1 MSQKETT
8 IMYTDIVG
16 YSKLTGDN
24 QELALE
30 ILAEHNKVLFQCTK
44 HYSGEIIKKTGD
56 GVCALF
62 ENSSDSIK
70 CAIDIQKD
78 LFKRNKLNIKERQIN
93 IRIGIHYGAVV
104 FEENDVFGDGINLS
118 NKIESIAPTGG
129 IAISEDLNRKIWK
142 ENDIYIRE
150 YTEIEFNN
158 DKVRI
163 YEIYLDLLDWFK
175 NEKNQLCQKVDVEQ
189 FNILSHNYFHN
200 SDYSSAIK
208 FATLS
213 MENLSKEDSYE
224 QLSFICNSFISLG
237 ELSLSKILL
246 NQLHNIEHNNK
257 FIDAHINRMDGLL
270 NLNEQKFSK
279 AINSLKSSLKLM
291 EIEDDKYV
299 NEIIFHICNICILKD
314 DYSELENLLDKI
326 NNNEKDYCALLE
338 GIELLKS
345 GNEVVGISDYIIN
358 IKKIKNPH
366 MLSFGF
372 WYVSLIY
379 FKIKD
384 YKNSQ
389 KYVLKSQ
396 SYLTTS
402 SETISDWFQRQKFT
416 DNILIHKEI
425 MNFNEKINIEEDI
438 LDFDEF
444 DDDSIIEDEQEGGS
458 EVFNFC
464 PSCGNENENKF
475 KFCINCGN
483 NLKLS

>member
-1 MSQKETT
+1 
-8 IMYTDIVG
+8 MYTDIVG

-118 NKIESIAPTGG
+118 NKIESIAPAGG
-129 IAISEDLNRKIWK
+129 IAISEDLNRRVWK

-150 YTEIEFNN
+150 YTEIEFNS

-163 YEIYLDLLDWFK
+163 FEIYLDLLDWFK

-270 NLNEQKFSK
+270 YLNEQKFSK

-314 DYSELENLLDKI
+314 DYSELKNLLDKI
-326 NNNEKDYCALLE
+326 NNNEKDYCALLK
-338 GIELLKS
+338 GIKLLKS
-345 GNEVVGISDYIIN
+345 GNEVAGIADYIVN

-366 MLSFGF
+366 MLSFGL

-389 KYVLKSQ
+389 KYILKSQ
-396 SYLTTS
+396 SYLTAS

-444 DDDSIIEDEQEGGS
+444 DDDSIIEDEQEGDN

-464 PSCGNENENKF
+464 PSCGNKNENKF

>member
-62 ENSSDSIK
+62 ENSVDSIK

-93 IRIGIHYGAVV
+93 IRIGIHYGAVF
-104 FEENDVFGDGINLS
+104 FEDQDVFGDGINLS
-118 NKIESIAPTGG
+118 NKIESIAPKGG
-129 IAISEDLNRKIWK
+129 IAISEDLNKKVWQ
-142 ENDIYIRE
+142 ENDIYVRM
-150 YTEIEFNN
+150 YTEIKFNN
-158 DKVRI
+158 EKVLI

-175 NEKNQLCQKVDVEQ
+175 NEKNQLCQKVDVKK
-189 FNILSHNYFHN
+189 FSDLSHNYFHQ

-213 MENLSKEDSYE
+213 MENSIQEDSYE

-246 NQLHNIEHNNK
+246 NQLHNIEYDNK
-257 FIDAHINRMDGLL
+257 FINAHINRMDGLL
-270 NLNEQKFSK
+270 CLNEQKFSR
-279 AINSLKSSLKLM
+279 AINFFKSSLSLM
-291 EIEDDKYV
+291 EKEDDKYV
-299 NEIIFHICNICILKD
+299 NEIIFHICNICILKN
-314 DYSELENLLDKI
+314 DYSEIENLLNKI
-326 NNNEKDYCALLE
+326 NNAEEDYC
-338 GIELLKS
+338 ILLKGINLLKF
-345 GNEVVGISDYIIN
+345 GNEVTGVSDYIASIE
-358 IKKIKNPH
+358 KIKNPH

-372 WYVSLIY
+372 WYISLIY

-384 YKNSQ
+384 YINSQ
-389 KYVLKSQ
+389 KYIFKSQ
-396 SYLTTS
+396 SYLTVS
-402 SETISDWFQRQKFT
+402 SETISDWFQRRKFI

-438 LDFDEF
+438 LDFNEF
-444 DDDSIIEDEQEGGS
+444 DDDSINEDNQEDGN

-464 PSCGNENENKF
+464 PSCGNKNENKF
-475 KFCINCGN
+475 KFCINCGS